1 LEEETEIIIS
11 PMTHLEFNAW
21 LTGFLEDKLILDTL
35 DIQTIK
41 EKMAEIKSVNVVPI
55 LGFHE
60 II

>member
-1 LEEETEIIIS
+1 
-11 PMTHLEFNAW
+11 MTHLEFNAW